1 MAPTLSALAPPGA
14 LRLDRGRYTVI
25 HYPGDATLATAALDA
40 AVTRDSFPWLPRQT
54 TPIVIMIAPDA
65 AVFREWVGQTAFPWT
80 AALAF
85 VEQHRVVMQGH
96 RAAGDVGDPLQ
107 VLRHELAHVALYDY
121 LGTLA
126 PRWFE
131 EGYASYA
138 AGEERNQGFLATNGA
153 LLFRRMPSLAGLDT
167 LLGSPRGSDA
177 RAGYALSLRA
187 VTSLAAID
195 PEHGLAPLLAAWK
208 ARGTFD
214 LALRRAN
221 AQTAEDFEAG
231 WQQQTRWSFAFL
243 AIAADSAFG
252 GMVLVLLLVPLYRM
266 RRRERLAQL
275 AEMRRREAIAE
286 GVSRSAVLDSLVRSI
301 GPFQPPADP
310 DA

>member
-1 MAPTLSALAPPGA
+1 MS
-14 LRLDRGRYTVI
+14 
-25 HYPGDATLATAALDA
+25 
-40 AVTRDSFPWLPRQT
+40 RDSFPWLPRAT
-54 TPIVIMIAPDA
+54 THIVIMIAPDA
-65 AVFREWVGQTAFPWT
+65 EVFREWAGHAAFPWA

-96 RAAGDVGDPLQ
+96 RAPGDVGDPLQ

-121 LGTLA
+121 LGTIA

-138 AGEERNQGFLATNGA
+138 AGEERNQGFFATNGA
-153 LLFRRMPSLAGLDT
+153 LLFRRMPTLAALDT
-167 LLGSPRGSDA
+167 LLGSPRGGEA

-187 VTSLAAID
+187 VSSLAAID
-195 PEHGLAPLLAAWK
+195 PVHGLTPLLEAWK
-208 ARGTFD
+208 VRGSFD
-214 LALRRAN
+214 LAMRRAY
-221 AQTAEDFEAG
+221 AQTAESFEAG

-252 GMVLVLLLVPLYRM
+252 GLALVLLLVPLYRL
-266 RRRERLAQL
+266 RRRERMAQL

-286 GVSRSAVLDSLVRSI
+286 SLSRSAVLDSLVRSI
-301 GPFQPPADP
+301 GPLQAPPGS